1 MNLAPS
7 ISTIAAAVVT
17 WVMVIMLLEFSGIA
31 VLLVFCTVVEI
42 LPVGDIATGLVR
54 GLTRPILARNL
65 LQIYNGQGPMPL
77 FIYQLAD
84 KSNLEK

>member
-7 ISTIAAAVVT
+7 ISTIAVAVVT
-17 WVMVIMLLEFSGIA
+17 WVMVIMLLESSEIA
-31 VLLVFCTVVEI
+31 VLLVFCTVVER

-54 GLTRPILARNL
+54 GLTRLILARNL

-77 FIYQLAD
+77 SI
-84 KSNLEK
+84 